1 MLEIRILKTYIKDAL
16 TYKVIST
23 NGSWILEEYDPWID
37 EPLTEEELKII
48 QKAMQGP
55 WKEF

>member
-23 NGSWILEEYDPWID
+23 NGPWILEEYDPWID